1 MLQHIRKKRQKR
13 SRVGVNMCEWI
24 MKLFGRKP
32 KEDLDFGGKKPK
44 GANDE

>member
-1 MLQHIRKKRQKR
+1 
-13 SRVGVNMCEWI
+13 MCEWI
-24 MKLFGRKP
+24 MKLLGRKP